1 MQNDN
6 KINVKVENHTKYYVT
21 YFLIIV
27 LSLAFLLIVMK
38 DNRELKQYN
47 RELLLNNTI
56 FENLLRIQ
64 AGIWN
69 DTLNQWIDLENQC
82 EQNNKKYWYDNIN
95 LTQQLLSCRI
105 ENFNK

>member
-1 MQNDN
+1 MSDEN
-6 KINVKVENHTKYYVT
+6 KINVKVESHTKYYIT

-47 RELLLNNTI
+47 RELLINI
-56 FENLLRIQ
+56 SVFDAVYDIQ
-64 AGIWN
+64 TSRWN

-82 EQNNKKYWYDNIN
+82 EQTNKKYWYDNIN

-105 ENFNK
+105 ENLR